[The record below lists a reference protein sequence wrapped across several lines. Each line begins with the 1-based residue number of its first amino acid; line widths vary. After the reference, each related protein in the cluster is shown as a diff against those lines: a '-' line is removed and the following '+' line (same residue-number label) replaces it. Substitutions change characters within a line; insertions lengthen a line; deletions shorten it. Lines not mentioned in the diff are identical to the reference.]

1 MKSRK
6 INYILVLILTLFTGI
21 NSVLAADVNCAELF
35 GSKNN
40 PSSIRYMVNEILLY
54 PKIIVPI
61 LVIVLGMIDFAKA
74 AIASKPDEMKKAQS
88 DFVKRLIAGVV
99 VFFVPVI
106 IDILMGFADLVWA
119 GLGYTSC
126 GL

>member
-1 MKSRK
+1 MKCK
-6 INYILVLILTLFTGI
+6 KYNYILVLILTLFTGI
-21 NSVLAADVNCAELF
+21 NSVLAADINCAELF
-35 GSKNN
+35 GSKSD

-61 LVIVLGMIDFAKA
+61 LIIVLGMLDFAKA
-74 AIASKPDEMKKAQS
+74 AIASKQDEMKKAQS
-88 DFVKRLIAGVV
+88 DFVKRVIAGVV

-106 IDILMGFADLVWA
+106 IDILMGFADIVWA

-126 GL
+126 GI